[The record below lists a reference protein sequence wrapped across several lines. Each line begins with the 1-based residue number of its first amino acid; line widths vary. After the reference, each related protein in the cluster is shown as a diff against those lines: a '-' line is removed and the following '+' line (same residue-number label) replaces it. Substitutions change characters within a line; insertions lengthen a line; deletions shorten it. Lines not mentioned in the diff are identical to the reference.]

1 MGYHRK
7 ASFVAAPRANNRD
20 SLLLCMDALNRIIM
34 RLEYRKTRSTYGD
47 AKYIEL
53 ERLASETRALHG
65 RVKKVYET
73 KF

>member
-1 MGYHRK
+1 
-7 ASFVAAPRANNRD
+7 
-20 SLLLCMDALNRIIM
+20 M

>member
-1 MGYHRK
+1 MHG
-7 ASFVAAPRANNRD
+7 RAKQD
-20 SLLLCMDALNRIIM
+20 HHAVK
-34 RLEYRKTRSTYGD
+34 YRKTRSTYGD